1 MRGRG
6 DEGKNTSVA
15 ANGGLTHGA
24 PVDGLG
30 LVFVLGSVPHERQP
44 FNSCQSAA
52 RDRQTNG
59 QTDRGERDDR
69 TSPREVQ
76 EGKEKEK
83 KEGRTEGCG

>member
-1 MRGRG
+1 M
-6 DEGKNTSVA
+6 A

-44 FNSCQSAA
+44 FYSCQSAA
-52 RDRQTNG
+52 RDRQTDG
-59 QTDRGERDDR
+59 QTGERDDR
-69 TSPREVQ
+69 TSPWEVEERKQ
-76 EGKEKEK
+76 KKK